1 MPILNSPKYKIVGI
15 KKKDCAFV
23 RNYKVEIGDIIQ
35 FSHDPCSYM
44 PEVTINFINNGR
56 SCRRINSV
64 NLRSFDSFIETEI
77 VDDTESR
84 PETQT
89 ENFEL

>member
-35 FSHDPCSYM
+35 FSHDPCSYR
-44 PEVTINFINNGR
+44 PQVTINFINKNTFKEIR
-56 SCRRINSV
+56 PV
-64 NLRSFDSFIETEI
+64 NLRSFDSFIEVEI
-77 VDDTESR
+77 VDDTKSQ
-84 PETQT
+84 PETQV
-89 ENFEL
+89 ESFEL

>member
-1 MPILNSPKYKIVGI
+1 MPILTSPKLKITGI

-23 RNYKVEIGDIIQ
+23 RNYGVNVGDIVQ
-35 FSHDPCSYM
+35 FDYNPCDYR
-44 PEVTINFINNGR
+44 PEVIFSFLNKGCI
-56 SCRRINSV
+56 RRKINSV

-77 VDDTESR
+77 VTDSDK

-89 ENFEL
+89 EHFEL

>member
-1 MPILNSPKYKIVGI
+1 MPILSSPKYKIVGI

-23 RNYKVEIGDIIQ
+23 RNYGVKVGDIIQ

-56 SCRRINSV
+56 SCQEIRSV
-64 NLRSFDSFIETEI
+64 NLRSFDSFIETE
-77 VDDTESR
+77 VVTDSDK
-84 PETQT
+84 PETQA
-89 ENFEL
+89 ESFEL

>member
-23 RNYKVEIGDIIQ
+23 RNYGVKVGDIVQ
-35 FSHDPCSYM
+35 FDYSPCDYR
-44 PEVTINFINNGR
+44 PEVIFSFLNKGCI
-56 SCRRINSV
+56 RRKINSV

-77 VDDTESR
+77 VTDSGE
-84 PETQT
+84 PETQA
-89 ENFEL
+89 ESFEL

>member
-23 RNYKVEIGDIIQ
+23 RNYWAEIGDIVQ
-35 FSHDPCSYM
+35 FSYDPCSYR
-44 PEVTINFINNGR
+44 PQVTINFINKNTFKEIR
-56 SCRRINSV
+56 PV

-77 VDDTESR
+77 VDDTKSQ
-84 PETQT
+84 PETQA
-89 ENFEL
+89 ESFEL

>member
-23 RNYKVEIGDIIQ
+23 RNYEVEIGDIVQ
-35 FSHDPCSYM
+35 FDYNPCDYR
-44 PEVTINFINNGR
+44 PEVIFSFLNKGCI
-56 SCRRINSV
+56 RRKINSV
-64 NLRSFDSFIETEI
+64 NLRSFDSFIKVEI
-77 VDDTESR
+77 VDDTKSQ

-89 ENFEL
+89 EHFEL